1 MNKKIRKQEVLG
13 LVRNDRAELAH
24 SLLLNLEGMTEDELR
39 NKWLQVAAN
48 RAAALDCGKVK
59 TIPYEQVLED
69 AKVLLHQN

>member
-1 MNKKIRKQEVLG
+1 MG

-39 NKWLQVAAN
+39 NKWLQIAAT
-48 RAAALDCGKVK
+48 RASELDCGKVK
-59 TIPYEQVLED
+59 TIPYEQVLEV